1 MIQIAICD
9 DETYMTGLLSEK
21 ISAFFNKQN
30 IEISISCFSN
40 GLDLLSN
47 NKTFHIIFLDVQMN
61 EPDGFETAKRLRNN
75 GFDGFLI
82 FVTIMR
88 ELVFNAFEVQAFD
101 YLVKPLQD
109 EHFNQT
115 MQRLLASIQDQNK
128 TCLLI
133 QKRNEWNIIL
143 FDHIIYCEI
152 INRKVYLHLKNKS
165 IIDYYDKIENLEKKL
180 DHRFFKCHRSY
191 LINLKYVK
199 NYKSSIAY
207 LTNGDT
213 IPVSRLRKDDFRAAM
228 LHYMKQQRLGG

>member
-9 DETYMTGLLSEK
+9 DETYMIDVLTKSISTFFHQEK
-21 ISAFFNKQN
+21 IEVN
-30 IEISISCFSN
+30 ISCFLSSV
-40 GLDLLSN
+40 DLLASDQ
-47 NKTFHIIFLDVQMN
+47 TFHIIFLDVQMN
-61 EPDGFETAKRLRNN
+61 KPNGFETAKKLRNN

-101 YLVKPLQD
+101 YLVKPLQE

-115 MQRLLASIQDQNK
+115 MQRLLSSIRDQNQK
-128 TCLLI
+128 CLLI
-133 QKRNEWNIIL
+133 QKRNDWDIIL

-165 IIDYYDKIENLEKKL
+165 VIDYYDKIEQLEKKL

-199 NYKSSIAY
+199 NYKSSTAY

-213 IPVSRLRKDDFRAAM
+213 IPVSRLRKDDFCAAM
-228 LHYMKQQRLGG
+228 LHYIKQKRFGG

>member
-9 DETYMTGLLSEK
+9 DETYMIGLLSEK
-21 ISAFFNKQN
+21 ISAFFNKKN

-40 GLDLLSN
+40 GLDLLSS

-133 QKRNEWNIIL
+133 QKRNEWDIIL

-180 DHRFFKCHRSY
+180 DNRFFKSHRSY

-207 LTNGDT
+207 LTNGDA
-213 IPVSRLRKDDFRAAM
+213 IPVSRLRRDDFLAAM